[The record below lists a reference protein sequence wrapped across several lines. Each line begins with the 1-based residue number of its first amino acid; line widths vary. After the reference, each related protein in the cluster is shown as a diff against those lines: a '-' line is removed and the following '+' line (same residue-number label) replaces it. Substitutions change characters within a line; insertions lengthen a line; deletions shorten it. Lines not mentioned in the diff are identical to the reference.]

1 MELVLGTVQ
10 FGIAYG
16 VAGRVAPVPA
26 AEVRVILARALA
38 RGVRWLDTAPGYGD
52 IEERLAGLV
61 DDREAFSVITKVP
74 AMPADL
80 ATGAAVARWLADT
93 LSRSRDR
100 LGRSLKAV
108 LFHRGQDL
116 LEEQGPELW
125 QAAKEFASAHD
136 LAIGVSCYEP
146 RTLAEIGQRFPLA
159 LAQLPGN
166 ALDQRLTRVLLAD
179 RPRLAIHVR
188 SAFLQG
194 LLLIPQ
200 AEACARVPAAAEALA
215 RWHAWC
221 RERGRSPLEAALG
234 IVKAIPGATHCVV
247 GVDSL
252 AQLDAIL
259 AAWQAASPIDAPELA
274 CDDLAAI
281 DPRQWPL
288 AH

>member
-1 MELVLGTVQ
+1 MELTLGTVQ
-10 FGIAYG
+10 FGLAYG
-16 VAGRVAPVPA
+16 VAGRAAPVPA
-26 AEVRVILARALA
+26 GEVRAILSRALA
-38 RGVRWLDTAPGYGD
+38 QGVCWLDTAPGYGD
-52 IEERLAGLV
+52 IEERLASLMG
-61 DDREAFSVITKVP
+61 DRDAFSVITKIP
-74 AMPADL
+74 AAPADL
-80 ATGAAVARWLADT
+80 STGAAAHWVADT

-100 LGRSLKAV
+100 LGRSFKAV

-116 LEEQGPELW
+116 LEAQGPELW
-125 QAAKEFASAHD
+125 QAMAEFASAHG
-136 LAIGVSCYEP
+136 LAPGVSCYEP
-146 RTLAEIGQRFPLA
+146 QTLAAIAQRFPLA

-166 ALDQRLTRVLLAD
+166 ALDQRLSRAPLAD
-179 RPRLAIHVR
+179 QPRLSIHVR

-194 LLLIPQ
+194 LLLIPE
-200 AEACARVPAAAEALA
+200 AEARARVPAASKALA

-221 RERGRSPLEAALG
+221 QEQGRPPLEAALG

-281 DPRQWPL
+281 DPRHWPM